1 MPMRSLYHKS
11 KKAVPASELTVAKKP
26 AAKSVDKKGKSDT
39 KKEAK

>member
-11 KKAVPASELTVAKKP
+11 KKAVPASELEVAKKTAAKP
-26 AAKSVDKKGKSDT
+26 AAKKSKPAA